1 MNRRPPLVFN
11 TFGTNVV
18 STFAYAYDALSRRTQ
33 RLDTTDSALTTN
45 TFSYNIRS
53 ELIGA
58 TMGTNT
64 YSYAYDPIGN
74 RQQTV
79 ENGLTNHYTANALNQ
94 YTALN
99 PASTNPTPF
108 TYDPDGNMT
117 SDGTWSYAWDAE
129 NRLIEV
135 QPLVANLGS
144 TLVQYMYDAQSR
156 RIARREFSWNVF
168 SGVTNWYYVQGRAYR
183 YDGWNLLH
191 ELKPPATPRTPPSY
205 IPQTNLYLTGVTGP
219 VAAQYVWGLDLSGT
233 LHSAGGIGGLLLISS
248 NTTNAVNVYDANGN
262 VVGTMD
268 CEGNML
274 DLCAYDSFGNEISG
288 EIIDSGITPFRFS
301 TKVYERAFGVYH
313 FGYRV
318 QLPKVGR
325 WLSRDPLGEL
335 SETLLY
341 AFVANTPNSQIDPL
355 GLASVE
361 LEREENLDWDAMRMV
376 VHANPSD
383 ISSGCELNFIQLAV
397 IDSKWKV
404 DAQPSVIMPAD
415 NPFYYNFDWRDVDG
429 NGIAD
434 MYLMDDGSL
443 IFTDTPTV
451 ETVFICLQ
459 LSVAAR
465 NITRDA
471 KIVGVVSVQ
480 EQQFW
485 GGLLGRL
492 FTERQKRL
500 LLMKIEENKWIKH

>member
-1 MNRRPPLVFN
+1 M
-11 TFGTNVV
+11 
-18 STFAYAYDALSRRTQ
+18 
-33 RLDTTDSALTTN
+33 
-45 TFSYNIRS
+45 
-53 ELIGA
+53 
-58 TMGTNT
+58 
-64 YSYAYDPIGN
+64 
-74 RQQTV
+74 
-79 ENGLTNHYTANALNQ
+79 
-94 YTALN
+94 
-99 PASTNPTPF
+99 
-108 TYDPDGNMT
+108 
-117 SDGTWSYAWDAE
+117 
-129 NRLIEV
+129 
-135 QPLVANLGS
+135 
-144 TLVQYMYDAQSR
+144 
-156 RIARREFSWNVF
+156 
-168 SGVTNWYYVQGRAYR
+168 
-183 YDGWNLLH
+183 
-191 ELKPPATPRTPPSY
+191 
-205 IPQTNLYLTGVTGP
+205 
-219 VAAQYVWGLDLSGT
+219 
-233 LHSAGGIGGLLLISS
+233 
-248 NTTNAVNVYDANGN
+248 
-262 VVGTMD
+262 
-268 CEGNML
+268 
-274 DLCAYDSFGNEISG
+274 
-288 EIIDSGITPFRFS
+288 
-301 TKVYERAFGVYH
+301 
-313 FGYRV
+313 
-318 QLPKVGR
+318 PKVGR